1 MIEFDRVTRTFGR
14 KVAVRDL
21 SLTVNDGELYAL
33 LGRNGAGKTTSI
45 KMLVGLL
52 RPDQGVVRVRGLEV
66 AKATQQTNQFIGYV
80 PDEPHLYDK
89 LTGREFLRFVAEMYG
104 MDESDIANEI
114 ERLIEQFQLAD
125 YIDQLTEGYSYGMKQ
140 RTVFASVLV
149 HDPPVLVVD
158 EPMIGLDPHS
168 ARLVKDLLRKRA
180 EDGASVLI
188 STHTLSAA
196 EQVADRIGVM
206 DNGQLLFNGTLDAL
220 RQRLEGVEGSLE
232 DLYLALVHQA
242 QNQDETLQSA

>member
-14 KVAVRDL
+14 KVAVKDL
-21 SLTVNDGELYAL
+21 SLTVESGELYAL
-33 LGRNGAGKTTSI
+33 LGRNGAGKTTTI

-52 RPDQGVVRVRGLEV
+52 RPDRGVVRVRGIDV
-66 AKATQQTNQFIGYV
+66 AKATEETNQFIGYV

-104 MDESDIANEI
+104 MKDPEITNEM
-114 ERLIEQFQLAD
+114 ERQIEQFQLKD
-125 YIDQLTEGYSYGMKQ
+125 FVDQLTESYSHGMKQ
-140 RTVFASVLV
+140 RTVFAAVLI

-168 ARLVKDLLRKRA
+168 ARLVKDLLKKRA
-180 EDGASVLI
+180 ATGATVLI

-196 EQVADRIGVM
+196 EEVASRIGVM
-206 DNGQLLFNGTLDAL
+206 DNGRLLFDGT
-220 RQRLEGVEGSLE
+220 
-232 DLYLALVHQA
+232 
-242 QNQDETLQSA
+242 